1 VCLSRARGAQSV
13 QADERQNEISKLHL
27 PVMPAETLA
36 YLGADRPS
44 SAERVF
50 VDCTLGLGGHT
61 ELLLEA
67 SPQHRV
73 IAIDRDA
80 EALELARERLTRF
93 GERLVT
99 VHADYRQIKTI
110 LEEVLR
116 ERQSYS
122 VAGILADLGVSS
134 FQLDSPERGF
144 SFRFAQTA
152 DQAAPPLDMRMDR
165 SRGETA
171 AQLLNRLSE
180 RELADLIFEYGEEPA
195 ARRIAR
201 RIVAR
206 REQAPITTTTQLA
219 ELVVKAV
226 HQKGHWRIHP
236 ATRTF
241 QALRLAVN
249 AELEG
254 LEQFVADAVAVLE
267 TGGHLVVITFHSLED
282 RLIKQAFRFQSGIC
296 RCPRNQPECRCGAAP
311 RVEVLTRKA
320 VQPGEA
326 ELQVNPRARSA
337 KLRACRKL

>member
-1 VCLSRARGAQSV
+1 VL
-13 QADERQNEISKLHL
+13 ADERQNEISKLHL

-36 YLGADRPS
+36 YLCADQ
-44 SAERVF
+44 SAAEERVF

-67 SPQHRV
+67 SPRHRV
-73 IAIDRDA
+73 IAFDRDA
-80 EALELARERLTRF
+80 EAIDLARKRLARF
-93 GERLVT
+93 GERLVPI
-99 VHADYRQIKTI
+99 HADYRQIKTE
-110 LEEVLR
+110 LEEVFR
-116 ERQSYS
+116 ERQSYL

-134 FQLDSPERGF
+134 FQLDSLERGF
-144 SFRFAQTA
+144 SFRFNQTA
-152 DQAAPPLDMRMDR
+152 DADAPPLDMRMDR

-171 AQLLNRLSE
+171 AQLINQLSE
-180 RELADLIFEYGEEPA
+180 RELADLIYKYGEEHA

-201 RIVAR
+201 RIVVER
-206 REQAPITTTTQLA
+206 KKAPITTTAQLA

-241 QALRLAVN
+241 QALRLVVN

-254 LEQFVADAVAVLE
+254 LDQFVADAVEQLE
-267 TGGHLVVITFHSLED
+267 TGGCLVVITFHSLED

-296 RCPRNQPECRCGAAP
+296 RCAISQPECRCGAVP

-320 VQPGEA
+320 VQPSEA
-326 ELQVNPRARSA
+326 ELQANPRARSA

>member
-1 VCLSRARGAQSV
+1 ML
-13 QADERQNEISKLHL
+13 ADEGQNEISKLHL
-27 PVMPAETLA
+27 PVMPAESIA
-36 YLGADRPS
+36 YLGADRPAN
-44 SAERVF
+44 AERIF

-80 EALELARERLTRF
+80 EAIELARKRLSRF
-93 GERLVT
+93 GDRLVPI
-99 VHADYRQIKTI
+99 HADYRQIKTI

-116 ERQSYS
+116 ERQSYT

-144 SFRFAQTA
+144 SFRFDQTA
-152 DQAAPPLDMRMDR
+152 ERAAPPLDMRMDR
-165 SRGETA
+165 SQGETA
-171 AQLLNRLSE
+171 AQLVNRLSE

-195 ARRIAR
+195 SRRIAR
-201 RIVAR
+201 RIVAE
-206 REQAPITTTTQLA
+206 REKAPITTTAQLA

-226 HQKGHWRIHP
+226 HQKGYWRIHP

-254 LEQFVADAVAVLE
+254 LDQFVADAVELLD
-267 TGGHLVVITFHSLED
+267 TGGCLVVISFHSLED

-296 RCPRNQPECRCGAAP
+296 RCPISQPECHCGAVP

-326 ELQVNPRARSA
+326 ELRINPRARSA
-337 KLRACRKL
+337 KLRACCKL